1 PRPHGP
7 VRRAGLRPGHGG
19 GRSRPLGDPPPLLRG
34 GPALRRADAR
44 GRAGQGVSGYGKE
57 GRSLSLLLAL
67 SACRGVPLPPPPA
80 REPPAEIDGVVYT
93 PGVPA
98 AARYNDPA
106 PAAGAATPLEDMVA
120 VAVAAAAV
128 EDKAA
133 IPDRDARLDGAA
145 RELAAFLPEDVTP
158 PHDLT
163 SFVLSWFGIVEPY
176 AYVAVASRQDPD
188 SAALAVH

>member
-1 PRPHGP
+1 GGAQGGGGCGRGVRPLGP
-7 VRRAGLRPGHGG
+7 PPALPPCGG
-19 GRSRPLGDPPPLLRG
+19 GRPAPPPWR
-34 GPALRRADAR
+34 
-44 GRAGQGVSGYGKE
+44 E
-57 GRSLSLLLAL
+57 
-67 SACRGVPLPPPPA
+67 PPPA
-80 REPPAEIDGVVYT
+80 KPPAEIDGVVYT

-145 RELAAFLPEDVTP
+145 PELARFLPPDVTP
-158 PHDLT
+158 PHHL
-163 SFVLSWFGIVEPY
+163 
-176 AYVAVASRQDPD
+176 
-188 SAALAVH
+188 